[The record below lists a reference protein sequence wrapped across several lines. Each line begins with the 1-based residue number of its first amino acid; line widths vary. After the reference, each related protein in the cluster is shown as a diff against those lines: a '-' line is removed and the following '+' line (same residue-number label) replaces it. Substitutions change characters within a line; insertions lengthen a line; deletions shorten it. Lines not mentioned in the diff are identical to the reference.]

1 MGKTNLVLI
10 HMVDAV
16 EPEFTE
22 EVEQRI
28 RFQTDTDFEMI
39 SFPVSHWNDDLSP
52 WPSPAVFGK
61 DDFGGHAEAT
71 LERLLPICND
81 TSKTYILGGYSLA
94 GLFALWAGCRTD
106 CFNGIAA
113 ASPSVWFPGFM
124 EDMKEHPMKAESVYL
139 SLGNREGKTKNPTM
153 SRVEFC
159 ISNVFD
165 MLQKQ
170 QINTIL
176 VWNEGNHFKDV
187 ALRTANAF
195 AWCVN
200 ALQ

>member
-1 MGKTNLVLI
+1 
-10 HMVDAV
+10 DAV

-106 CFNGIAA
+106 CFTGIAA

-153 SRVEFC
+153 SQVEFC

>member
-106 CFNGIAA
+106 CFTGIAA

>member
-22 EVEQRI
+22 EVEQWI
-28 RFQTDTDFEMI
+28 RSQTDTDFEMI

-71 LERLLPICND
+71 LERLLSICND

-106 CFNGIAA
+106 CFTGIAA
-113 ASPSVWFPGFM
+113 ASPSVWFPGFT
-124 EDMKEHPMKAESVYL
+124 EDMKNHPMKAESVYL
-139 SLGNREGKTKNPTM
+139 SLGDREGKTKNPTM
-153 SRVEFC
+153 SQVDFC
-159 ISNVFD
+159 ISDVYD

-195 AWCVN
+195 GWCVN

>member
-106 CFNGIAA
+106 CFTGIAA

-139 SLGNREGKTKNPTM
+139 SLGDREGKTKNPTM

>member
-106 CFNGIAA
+106 CFTGIAA

-165 MLQKQ
+165 KLQKQ

-187 ALRTANAF
+187 AFRTANAF

>member
-22 EVEQRI
+22 EVEQLI
-28 RFQTDTDFEMI
+28 RSQTDTDFEII

-71 LERLLPICND
+71 LERLLSICND
-81 TSKTYILGGYSLA
+81 TSKTYILGGYSLT

-106 CFNGIAA
+106 CFTGIAA
-113 ASPSVWFPGFM
+113 ASPSVWFPGFS
-124 EDMKEHPMKAESVYL
+124 EDMKEHPMKAEAVYL
-139 SLGNREGKTKNPTM
+139 SLGDREGKTKNPTM
-153 SRVEFC
+153 SQVDFC

>member
-22 EVEQRI
+22 EVVQRI

-106 CFNGIAA
+106 CFTGIAA